1 MAEDKN
7 EDSKTF
13 EPTEKR
19 LMDARKKGDVP
30 SSRETGNMMV
40 IGSLFG
46 CVAFILP
53 WLVPGMTLSLA
64 RLIETSGSLTVGSG
78 QTGIKDLGVILY
90 EFSIA
95 VMIGVAP
102 IFGLMIVGALIGTL
116 IQGSVVVSLERIT
129 PKLSKI
135 SPLEGF
141 KRLFSASAFVE
152 FGKNLLKVLVAGTLA
167 LWITRRSVSDIM
179 AAPGFI
185 PEALPLYI
193 MNAAQALL
201 VAMAIFL
208 VPVALFDIFWKRYD
222 WRKRQMMS
230 FKEVRDEQKESEG
243 APELRA
249 KRASIRRKLS
259 QQRIAVAVP
268 TANVILTNPTH
279 FAVALKY
286 EMGSD
291 VAPIC
296 VAKGADNMARRIR
309 EIAFENDIPVI
320 ENKPLARLLFD
331 QVEVDGMVPGEH
343 WEIVAK
349 IISFVI
355 NTGSQHKLELPEGS
369 KLRDLADEVE
379 LN

>member
-1 MAEDKN
+1 MSEDKDD
-7 EDSKTF
+7 DSKTF

-19 LMDARKKGDVP
+19 LTDARKKGDVP

-40 IGSLFG
+40 VASLLG

-64 RLIETSGSLTVGSG
+64 RLIDASGSLTVGSG
-78 QTGIKDLGVILY
+78 QTGIKDLGVILF
-90 EFSIA
+90 EFSISIL
-95 VMIGVAP
+95 IGVAP
-102 IFGLMIVGALIGTL
+102 IFGLMILGALFGTL
-116 IQGSVVVSLERIT
+116 IQGSVVVSLDRIT

-141 KRLFSASAFVE
+141 KRLFSASSFVE
-152 FGKNLLKVLVAGTLA
+152 FGKNLVKVLVAGVMA
-167 LWITRRSVSDIM
+167 LWVTNSAVRGVMTS
-179 AAPGFI
+179 PGFF
-185 PEALPLYI
+185 PEELPLYI

-208 VPVALFDIFWKRYD
+208 VPVAIFDIFWKRYD

-230 FKEVRDEQKESEG
+230 FKELQDEQKESEG
-243 APELRA
+243 SPELRA

-279 FAVALKY
+279 YAVALKY
-286 EMGSD
+286 DLGSD
-291 VAPIC
+291 LAPIC
-296 VAKGADNMARRIR
+296 VAKGADIMARRIR
-309 EIAFENDIPVI
+309 EIAYENAIPVI
-320 ENKPLARLLFD
+320 EHKPLARLLFD

-355 NTGSQHKLELPEGS
+355 NSGSHHKIELPEGS
-369 KLRDLADEVE
+369 VLRDPSDEAG
-379 LN
+379 LK

>member
-116 IQGSVVVSLERIT
+116 IQGSR
-129 PKLSKI
+129 K
-135 SPLEGF
+135 F
-141 KRLFSASAFVE
+141 RR
-152 FGKNLLKVLVAGTLA
+152 LKV
-167 LWITRRSVSDIM
+167 S
-179 AAPGFI
+179 
-185 PEALPLYI
+185 
-193 MNAAQALL
+193 NACFLL
-201 VAMAIFL
+201 QHL
-208 VPVALFDIFWKRYD
+208 
-222 WRKRQMMS
+222 S
-230 FKEVRDEQKESEG
+230 NSE
-243 APELRA
+243 
-249 KRASIRRKLS
+249 K
-259 QQRIAVAVP
+259 
-268 TANVILTNPTH
+268 T
-279 FAVALKY
+279 
-286 EMGSD
+286 
-291 VAPIC
+291 C
-296 VAKGADNMARRIR
+296 
-309 EIAFENDIPVI
+309 
-320 ENKPLARLLFD
+320 
-331 QVEVDGMVPGEH
+331 
-343 WEIVAK
+343 
-349 IISFVI
+349 
-355 NTGSQHKLELPEGS
+355 
-369 KLRDLADEVE
+369 
-379 LN
+379 